1 MDYFNNVCLTVMD
14 LLADAMQSTERQK
27 TPPHALKSCNV
38 HLAMDS
44 MCNQKNAVLLI
55 RKTAIPFTSLH

>member
-14 LLADAMQSTERQK
+14 LLADAMQSTEGQK

-44 MCNQKNAVLLI
+44 MCNKKMQYCL
-55 RKTAIPFTSLH
+55 